1 MRDQLI
7 QWTGNEAIADESLK
21 RLITHL
27 VTQGFGANNKGRI
40 RDFLIRGIR
49 SAAKSV
55 VSDLPEPKR
64 PAIDFATWAP
74 DSPAWLANWR
84 KGLLARAWRSLE
96 RVEYK
101 EPNRP
106 IYTTLRAATE
116 HPEEDAGMLAV
127 RITTQTDFR
136 IEPAAI
142 SELLATARNA
152 FALML
157 EYEVAETLDAVD
169 PVSISREVELLGL
182 AGIFTPAKN

>member
-7 QWTGNEAIADESLK
+7 QWTGNESIADESVK

-27 VTQGFGANNKGRI
+27 VTQGFGANGKGRI
-40 RDFLIRGIR
+40 RDFLIRGMR

-55 VSDLPEPKR
+55 VADLPEQDR
-64 PAIDFATWAP
+64 PSIDFTTW
-74 DSPAWLANWR
+74 SPESPTWLENWR

-101 EPNRP
+101 DPNTP

-116 HPEEDAGMLAV
+116 HPQENASTLAGRV
-127 RITTQTDFR
+127 NTQTSLR
-136 IEPAAI
+136 IEPSAL
-142 SELLATARNA
+142 SDLLATARNA
-152 FALML
+152 FASML

-169 PVSISREVELLGL
+169 PVSISKEIEVLGL
-182 AGIFTPAKN
+182 AGIFTTSKS